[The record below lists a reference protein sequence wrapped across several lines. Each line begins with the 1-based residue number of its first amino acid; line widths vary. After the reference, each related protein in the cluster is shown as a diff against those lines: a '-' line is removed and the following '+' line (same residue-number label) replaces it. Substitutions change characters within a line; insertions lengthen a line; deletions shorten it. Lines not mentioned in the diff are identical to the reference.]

1 MKRITAIAIITA
13 AIIGSSY
20 VGTVGAEDMT
30 AHDKCEYLAYNG
42 PSAPASADDRDT
54 ATLLCLNAVTVAEE
68 NPGVSV
74 DVLRGILSL
83 QGAMQHNPEKEAD
96 HRWRSLAILHGFNIQ
111 RGNYNTGGAK

>member
-1 MKRITAIAIITA
+1 MA
-13 AIIGSSY
+13 
-20 VGTVGAEDMT
+20 